1 MTAMENKKTSD
12 FMVYFTFYKSVMHLI
27 EQGRRDAAE
36 ALALEIVKYGTTGN
50 RSQIFDDPGLEARM
64 RSFIPYI
71 DKSKQNCKETIAR
84 KTRRSSE
91 VVSTKPRSSPQ
102 EERSFNQ

>member
-1 MTAMENKKTSD
+1 MENKKSSD
-12 FMVYFTFYKSVMHLI
+12 FMFYYTFYESIVSLSDR
-27 EQGRRDAAE
+27 GRREDAE
-36 ALALEIVKYGTTGN
+36 ALAMEIVRYGTTGN

-91 VVSTKPRSSPQ
+91 AVSTKPRSSPQ

>member
-1 MTAMENKKTSD
+1 MSAERSTD
-12 FMVYFTFYKSVMHLI
+12 FMVYYPFYESVMRLV
-27 EQGRRDAAE
+27 ETDRRDAAE

-50 RSQIFDDPGLEARM
+50 RSQIFEDCGLEARM
-64 RSFIPYI
+64 RSFMPYI

-91 VVSTKPRSSPQ
+91 ATGSKSSSSPQ
-102 EERSFNQ
+102 EELSFKR